1 MEVAVHK
8 LWSRFS
14 SPVKW
19 RLGSAMDRFSW
30 RRVGLHRVLSTGL
43 RIQVE
48 DWSEWIIFNEIFVDG
63 DYDEPIRLAIERAG
77 RGAVMNVWDLGA
89 NVGFFALRFAH
100 LAHRCG
106 AGSPEYRL
114 TLVEGSPTVARRL
127 ESRIGLDPELKRR
140 VRVFQGLVGRPHGT
154 GTIYEQPY
162 AAMNSVRAAQGW
174 GDRRVSYLDLRSILD
189 GTRHID
195 LLKCDIE
202 GSEGEFIESYG
213 DLLGIVRHAVFEFHH
228 EHVDAAR
235 ARRLLADAGLEHH
248 RVLMSTPVVSVEMF
262 WRE

>member
-1 MEVAVHK
+1 MKVAVGK

-30 RRVGLHRVLSTGL
+30 RRVGLYHVLPTGL
-43 RIQVE
+43 RVQVE
-48 DWSEWIIFNEIFVDG
+48 NWSEWVVFNEIFVDG
-63 DYDEPIRLAIERAG
+63 DYDGPIRLAIERAG
-77 RGAVMNVWDLGA
+77 PGEVMNVWDLGA
-89 NVGFFALRFAH
+89 NVGFFAVRFAH
-100 LAHRCG
+100 LARRSG
-106 AGSPEYRL
+106 AGLREYRL

-127 ESRIGLDPELKRR
+127 ESRINLNPELKRR
-140 VRVFQGLVGRPHGT
+140 ARLFEGLVGRPEGT

-162 AAMNSVRAAQGW
+162 AAMNSVRAPQGW
-174 GDRRVSYLDLRSILD
+174 GDRRVPYLDLRSILD
-189 GTRHID
+189 GAGHID

-235 ARRLLADAGLEHH
+235 ARQLLADAGLKRH